1 MKSRTENTSKNIF
14 VGSLGQIINVLL
26 PFVSRTVLIY
36 TLGAEYLGLSSL
48 FTSILQILN
57 LSELG
62 ISSAIVYSMYKPIA
76 DGDDSKVCA
85 LLNLYKKCYRI
96 IGLIIAGVGLILLP
110 FLRRLI
116 KGDVPADVNIYVL
129 YIIQLLSTVLT
140 YELYAYRSSL
150 LTAVQRNDIV
160 AGVTTI
166 CKILMEIARC
176 GALIM
181 FRDYYMYAVF
191 TLVFTCLTNIWIA
204 VVSKRMYPQY
214 ICKGSVSSDDIRI
227 IKKNVGGMIF
237 EKLGGVILFSADSIV
252 ISAFLG
258 LKQLGI
264 YQNYYA
270 IFTAING
277 FFGIIQTSLIAS
289 VGNSIVTESKEKNLA
304 DFKKFNFLYV
314 WLAAFAS
321 ICVLCLIQPFM
332 RLWMGEALTLPDSFA
347 IIFALYLFM
356 FKWVDMVYI
365 YQSAAGLWWENRFVS
380 LIAAILNLFLN
391 IILVQVIGLYGI
403 VVSTIVSILLIYNTI
418 MPYNLFVYYFKD
430 KRRLLKFIANQ
441 LIYLAVDVLSAVI
454 TIFICRLI
462 PVNNSLVLLINRF
475 AICVI
480 VPNGIIYAILHRKSE
495 AHDALIFIRNNV
507 IRKLRN

>member
-76 DGDDSKVCA
+76 DGDDSKVSA

-347 IIFALYLFM
+347 LLFAIYLLV
-356 FKWVDMVYI
+356 FKWGDMSYVYEA
-365 YQSAAGLWWENRFVS
+365 AAGLWWENRFVS
-380 LIAAILNLFLN
+380 FSAAIINLILN
-391 IILVQVIGLYGI
+391 IILVQFIGLYGI
-403 VVSTIVSILLIYNTI
+403 ILSTIISILFVYDTLF
-418 MPYNLFVYYFKD
+418 PYNLYKYYFKNIS
-430 KRRLLKFIANQ
+430 LLKETVINQ
-441 LIYLAVDVLSAVI
+441 LIYLLVSVI
-454 TIFICRLI
+454 AGIVTVTCCWLFDISSNFLILITRFI
-462 PVNNSLVLLINRF
+462 
-475 AICVI
+475 ICSI
-480 VPNGIIYAILHRKSE
+480 VPNIIIYLVLHRKRE
-495 AHDALIFIRNNV
+495 VRDALLLIKGAILS
-507 IRKLRN
+507 K